1 MDEREIVRTI
11 MQDKGYTQT
20 SLAEK
25 AGMKRQS
32 NVSEILR
39 SQSMRTDNF
48 VRLLDALEC
57 DLVVQDRESDSEWVV
72 ASKIPEK

>member
-72 ASKIPEK
+72 APKIPEK

>member
-1 MDEREIVRTI
+1 

-72 ASKIPEK
+72 APKIPEK